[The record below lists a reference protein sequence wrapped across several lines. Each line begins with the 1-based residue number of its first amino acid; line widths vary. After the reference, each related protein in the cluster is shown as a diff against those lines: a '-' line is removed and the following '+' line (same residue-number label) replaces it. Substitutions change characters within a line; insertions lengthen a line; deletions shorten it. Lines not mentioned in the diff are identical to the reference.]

1 MTTAPKE
8 RSHERHDR
16 ALAVIR
22 PVLAVLGDDAA
33 PPEGAPFDDAAVEQ
47 LVDETLRRVRE
58 RLEDGVPQDESG
70 RLALAALQ
78 LADIRHELVNETM
91 ERRWS
96 GLGNVQVAL
105 GRLRAVRS
113 TEEMMRRAPHILC
126 EQCGFS
132 TAIMTRVAE
141 GRLLPVSAHREG
153 APAWGETLMET
164 LTDQHPIFL
173 DETPLET
180 EMLRRRTAVIVH
192 DAYNDPRTQSHQEV
206 WRASETPTYV
216 AAPIMPEG
224 RVIGFLHASVT
235 GKVDLVD
242 RDVLWAFAEGYGY
255 ALERTMLVER
265 LYQHGEHMR
274 ELLRATDQV
283 LEQLREADLQIAGG
297 PSEASP
303 ERVRSAAFAGPQSAI
318 HDLLTRREIEI
329 IELMA
334 HGDTNRQIAD
344 RLIVSEGTAKA
355 HVSQILRKLKAANR
369 AEAVSH
375 YTRLLHNRS

>member
-1 MTTAPKE
+1 MTTGLDSRA
-8 RSHERHDR
+8 HDRHRR
-16 ALAVIR
+16 ALAV
-22 PVLAVLGDDAA
+22 VQAVLDVLGGDAVA
-33 PPEGAPFDDAAVEQ
+33 REAQPLDDAAVEQ

-58 RLEDGVPQDESG
+58 RLEGDAPPGGTGQ
-70 RLALAALQ
+70 LALAALQ
-78 LADIRHELVNETM
+78 LADMRHELANETM

-96 GLGNVQVAL
+96 GLSNVQVAL
-105 GRLRAVRS
+105 SRLRAIRS
-113 TEEMMRRAPHILC
+113 TDEMMRRAPQILC

-132 TAIMTRVAE
+132 TAIVTRVADR
-141 GRLLPVSAHREG
+141 RLLPVSAHRTG
-153 APAWGETLMET
+153 APTWGATLMET
-164 LTDQHPIFL
+164 LTEQHPILL
-173 DETPLET
+173 DDTPLET

-192 DAYNDPRTQSHQEV
+192 DAYNDPRTQSHREV

-235 GKVDLVD
+235 DKVDLVD

-283 LEQLREADLQIAGG
+283 LEQLREADLQIVGD
-297 PSEASP
+297 PSEASV
-303 ERVRSAAFAGPQSAI
+303 ERVRSAAFAGPQSAV
-318 HDLLTRREIEI
+318 HELLTRREIEI

-375 YTRLLHNRS
+375 YTRLLHDRG